1 LRGVKFGLRKIVET
15 ASQIAAALA
24 AAHAA
29 GIVHRDLKPDNVLL
43 TRAGCVKILDFGLAK
58 TNPPQLA
65 DHEATETLSVRTEP
79 GVVMGTIAYM
89 SPEQVSGITA
99 DHRSDIFS
107 FGVLL
112 YELLA
117 GTRPF
122 QGETPVDTM
131 QAILRKDPPELT
143 DAVPVGLRQIVEM
156 GVLAG
161 APMLLIAMQPDM
173 GTALTYV
180 PIYLAALLLG
190 GLRWKLIAAVMLL
203 GVLAAPVGWGH
214 LKAYQKERILTVF
227 QPERDPAGVGYQV
240 RQSKIAIGSGKF
252 TGKGLFHGTQ
262 SHLNFLPAQHTDF
275 VLSVLSEEF
284 GFMGAAIVLSLFY
297 YVLHRGIL
305 AARSAQDRLGTYL
318 CLLVVAWI
326 VGQVGVNVGMVLGLL
341 PTIGVPLPFLSYGGS
356 ALLAAMAGIGLVANV
371 RGRRIVN

>member
-1 LRGVKFGLRKIVET
+1 VGGNRSWLAFGPFNLQPSEFSKWTTCLV
-15 ASQIAAALA
+15 LA
-24 AAHAA
+24 NYLSER
-29 GIVHRDLKPDNVLL
+29 V
-43 TRAGCVKILDFGLAK
+43 RAG
-58 TNPPQLA
+58 
-65 DHEATETLSVRTEP
+65 
-79 GVVMGTIAYM
+79 
-89 SPEQVSGITA
+89 
-99 DHRSDIFS
+99 
-107 FGVLL
+107 
-112 YELLA
+112 
-117 GTRPF
+117 
-122 QGETPVDTM
+122 
-131 QAILRKDPPELT
+131 
-143 DAVPVGLRQIVEM
+143 VGLRQIVEM